1 MVSLIGVRILNQNEK
16 YTTMEL
22 IYFLLGFLSTA
33 TGYGIVLLTKT
44 KSSHTL
50 LLEELHSYGEISRK
64 EFDNILNL
72 SHKLEKDINEVS
84 EYYIGVQQKIETDA
98 YEGNTQLNKR
108 ITELA
113 ELFNEQGNRNK
124 SLFDMADKQLRQ
136 QQNEIQQANNT
147 LKKIVDDPTILARY

>member
-1 MVSLIGVRILNQNEK
+1 
-16 YTTMEL
+16 MEL

-72 SHKLEKDINEVS
+72 SHKLKKDIDEVS

-124 SLFDMADKQLRQ
+124 RLFDIADKQLRQ
-136 QQNEIQQANNT
+136 QQNEIQQAANT
-147 LKKIVDDPTILARY
+147 LKKIVDDPSTLARY

>member
-1 MVSLIGVRILNQNEK
+1 
-16 YTTMEL
+16 MEL

-44 KSSHTL
+44 KSSHTS

-64 EFDNILNL
+64 EYDNVLNL
-72 SHKLEKDINEVS
+72 SHKLKKDIDEVS
-84 EYYIGVQQKIETDA
+84 EYYIGVQQKMETDA

-136 QQNEIQQANNT
+136 QQIEIQQANNT
-147 LKKIVDDPTILARY
+147 LKKIVDDPTILERY

>member
-1 MVSLIGVRILNQNEK
+1 
-16 YTTMEL
+16 MEL

-44 KSSHTL
+44 KSSHTS

-64 EFDNILNL
+64 EYDNVLNL
-72 SHKLEKDINEVS
+72 SHKLKKDIDEVS
-84 EYYIGVQQKIETDA
+84 EYYIGVQQKMETDA

-136 QQNEIQQANNT
+136 QQIEIQQANNT

>member
-1 MVSLIGVRILNQNEK
+1 
-16 YTTMEL
+16 MEL

-44 KSSHTL
+44 KSSHTS

-64 EFDNILNL
+64 EYDNVLNL
-72 SHKLEKDINEVS
+72 SHKLKKDIDKVS
-84 EYYIGVQQKIETDA
+84 EYYIGVQQKMETDA

-136 QQNEIQQANNT
+136 QQIEIQQANNT

>member
-1 MVSLIGVRILNQNEK
+1 
-16 YTTMEL
+16 MEL

-44 KSSHTL
+44 KSSHTS

-64 EFDNILNL
+64 EFDNVLNL
-72 SHKLEKDINEVS
+72 SHKLKKDIDEVS
-84 EYYIGVQQKIETDA
+84 EYYIGVQQKMETDA

-136 QQNEIQQANNT
+136 QQIEIQQANNT